1 MNFVIKNE
9 HWEVNQ
15 DLELALFGDWNGTIE
30 PPIMYVESTAD
41 IFDILVAAKLFP
53 SKGQARK
60 NWKETGKDVPPG
72 FNLWTVGKLKQLL
85 AVWVPIPD
93 SLTVCTDT

>member
-9 HWEVNQ
+9 HWEA
-15 DLELALFGDWNGTIE
+15 DLELALFADWDDKIDPAIVYLE
-30 PPIMYVESTAD
+30 PDTDM
-41 IFDILVAAKLFP
+41 FDILVAAKLFP

-60 NWKETGKDVPPG
+60 NWKETGRDVPAG

-85 AVWVPIPD
+85 AVWVPLP
-93 SLTVCTDT
+93 